1 MTIPTRNKKPP
12 AAPPAM
18 GAILF
23 EDDFGVGVCCEE
35 TTEVWTAITVGGG
48 VVVEVIVTTV
58 TTPLPSVDDCSAV
71 TTVGGGVV
79 VCMTIVGEGCGAAEL
94 EDCDDVKE
102 EGMVLIG
109 VLESEQL
116 AKSVEVG
123 LTTVTML
130 VTIRGS
136 VKVETLPVLASMSC
150 HKSWTNK
157 GAMQKYKAGLPSTY
171 HLVESAQQQWRW

>member
-1 MTIPTRNKKPP
+1 M
-12 AAPPAM
+12 
-18 GAILF
+18 
-23 EDDFGVGVCCEE
+23 
-35 TTEVWTAITVGGG
+35 
-48 VVVEVIVTTV
+48 IVRTV

-79 VCMTIVGEGCGAAEL
+79 VCMTIVGVGCGVAEL
-94 EDCDDVKE
+94 EGCDDVKE

-136 VKVETLPVLASMSC
+136 VKVETVPVLASMSC
-150 HKSWTNK
+150 NKSWTNT
-157 GAMQKYKAGLPSTY
+157 GAMQSKKREKETY